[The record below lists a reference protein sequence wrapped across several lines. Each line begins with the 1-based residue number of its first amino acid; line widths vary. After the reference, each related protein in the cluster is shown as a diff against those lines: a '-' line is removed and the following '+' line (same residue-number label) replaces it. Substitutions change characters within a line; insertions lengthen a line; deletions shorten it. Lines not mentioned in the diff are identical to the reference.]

1 MGKQPAC
8 SSDKKGELKRGPWT
22 AEEDK
27 KLIDYIQKHGH
38 GKWRTLPKNAG
49 LKRCGKS
56 CRLRWANYLRPDIKR
71 GKFSDEEEQTIIQL
85 HSVLG
90 NKWSAIA
97 ARLPG
102 RTDNEIKNYWNTRI
116 KKKLLKMGIDPILHN
131 PTLHLLHLSSLLT
144 SSLSNSYNLNNHPN
158 KFLLGTESMS
168 DPNFLIPV
176 LSSSQNKNQLQNIEK
191 NETGNTFFQ
200 CPDNDQ
206 YEQGNQFQEYD
217 SKGFFPM
224 QSYGYYDCNLS
235 MDDQNQTCFSGNI
248 SSLSS
253 FGSG

>member
-8 SSDKKGELKRGPWT
+8 SSDKNGEFKRGPWT

-27 KLIDYIQKHGH
+27 ILIDYIQKHGH
-38 GKWRTLPKNAG
+38 GKWRTLPTNAG

-97 ARLPG
+97 SRLPG

-116 KKKLLKMGIDPILHN
+116 KKKLLKMGIDPITHN
-131 PTLHLLHLSSLLT
+131 PALHLLHLSSLLT
-144 SSLSNSYNLNNHPN
+144 SFLSNSYNLNNHPN

-191 NETGNTFFQ
+191 NQAGNTFFQ
-200 CPDNDQ
+200 CPDNNQ
-206 YEQGNQFQEYD
+206 YEQVNQFQECD

-248 SSLSS
+248 SSLGS

>member
-8 SSDKKGELKRGPWT
+8 SSDKNGEFKRGPWT

-27 KLIDYIQKHGH
+27 ILIDYIQKHGH
-38 GKWRTLPKNAG
+38 GKWRTLPTNAG

-85 HSVLG
+85 HS
-90 NKWSAIA
+90 
-97 ARLPG
+97 
-102 RTDNEIKNYWNTRI
+102 
-116 KKKLLKMGIDPILHN
+116 KKLLKMGIDPITHN
-131 PTLHLLHLSSLLT
+131 PALHLLHLSSLLT
-144 SSLSNSYNLNNHPN
+144 SFLSNSYNLNNHPN

-191 NETGNTFFQ
+191 NQAGNTFFQ
-200 CPDNDQ
+200 CPDNNQ
-206 YEQGNQFQEYD
+206 YEQGNQFQECD

-248 SSLSS
+248 SSLGS